1 MIRLYR
7 LALALL
13 PPDFRRRYGTE
24 LVDQARARMAERGT
38 GPTRLAIGLRLAA
51 DLGRAVVR
59 EWWDAFVQG
68 TRAGLGG
75 GMSADVRWA
84 LRALSRSPG
93 FAAAVVAT
101 LGLGIGTTTVALGLV
116 DTYLLRS
123 LSFPDGDRLVAV
135 WPEENWSRQ
144 MFEMAREGFPSLQ
157 GVAGA
162 GGLMLVLQ
170 EGGEPEELFASEATT
185 NLQDVLGVRPGLGRG
200 FLPTDAQPGAEPV
213 AILSHALW
221 VERFGADPAVI
232 GRSVAL
238 GGEGH
243 LRRTVVGV
251 MPEGYLPLQGNG
263 VDVWVPVVIDPA
275 ADDYGDSYFM
285 QAVGRLAP
293 TARPEDA
300 RRDMAAWADHMAEV
314 NPAWF
319 TGDRVH
325 RASIPPLARERTA
338 DRRTPVLVALG
349 ASLLILLVA
358 CANVAN
364 LVVARTIGRERELSV
379 RAALGAGRLRTARTV
394 LVEVSILA
402 LAGAGLGLGVATA
415 LVRVLERWFPEA
427 LPDWGL
433 GIDPRWAAAAVALAV
448 LATVAAGLVPAIQA
462 ARRDPARAMSG
473 GRGASVHRRLTRLQ
487 EVLSASQLAMATAGI
502 AAMGLLGRSL
512 LELGGVDPG
521 FATTQ
526 RIAFRVTAPPAAY
539 PEDEDVTRFFRDA
552 RGALEQVPGV
562 EAVGFVSR
570 LPLAGGD
577 SRITVTPED
586 WEFAEGDPHPVA
598 WHRLVTPG
606 YLEAMGA
613 RLIAGRIPTAEDD
626 HDGLPELVVVNRAAA
641 QAYWPGESAV
651 GKRFYGPEHRV
662 WVTVAGVVDDIM
674 ENGQTR
680 PVLPGLYVPLRDW
693 PWRTMY
699 AVVRARQDPAALMP
713 ELKKAV
719 WSVSAGVPISRV
731 ETLARVAN
739 RGLRPTRTLATL
751 AALAGAVTLL
761 LGALGIYAVVSHA
774 VARRVRELGV
784 RAALGADR
792 ARLLRGELTN
802 TTRIVAWG
810 LLVGLFL
817 AWLAGR
823 ALRSALYGV
832 HVLDA
837 PTLAAA
843 LALLGGAAYVAAL
856 LPARRAAT
864 VDPVRVLRQE

>member
-1 MIRLYR
+1 MVRLYR

-13 PPDFRRRYGTE
+13 PPSFRRRYGAE
-24 LVDQARARMAERGT
+24 LVDQARTRMAETGT
-38 GPTRLAIGLRLAA
+38 GPTRLVVGLRLAG

-59 EWWDAFVQG
+59 EWWDVFVEG
-68 TRAGLGG
+68 TRMGLGG
-75 GMSADVRWA
+75 GMTADVRWA

-101 LGLGIGTTTVALGLV
+101 LGLGTGTTTVALGLV

-123 LSFPDGDRLVAV
+123 LPFPDGDRLVAV

-170 EGGEPEELFASEATT
+170 EGGEPEEVFASEATT
-185 NLQDVLGVRPGLGRG
+185 NLHDVLGVRPELGRG
-200 FLPTDAQPGAEPV
+200 FLPTDARPGAEPV
-213 AILSHALW
+213 VILSHAVW
-221 VERFGADPAVI
+221 VERFGADPAI
-232 GRSVAL
+232 LGRSVAL
-238 GGEGH
+238 GGEGR

-251 MPEGYLPLQGNG
+251 MPQGYLPLQGDG
-263 VDVWVPVVIDPA
+263 VDVWVPVVIDPTSDA
-275 ADDYGDSYFM
+275 YEDSYFM

-293 TARPEDA
+293 GARPEDA
-300 RRDMAAWADHMAEV
+300 RRDMAAWADRMAEA

-364 LVVARTIGRERELSV
+364 LVLARTTGRARELSV

-402 LAGAGLGLGVATA
+402 LAGAALGLGVAGA
-415 LVRVLERWFPEA
+415 LVGVLERWFPEA

-433 GIDPRWAAAAVALAV
+433 AVDPRWAVAAMGLAL
-448 LATVAAGLVPAIQA
+448 LATVVAGLVPALQA

-473 GRGASVHRRLTRLQ
+473 GRGASGHRRLTRLQ
-487 EVLSASQLAMATAGI
+487 EVLSATQLALAAAGI

-521 FATTQ
+521 FATAQ

-539 PEDEDVTRFFRDA
+539 PEDADVTRFFGNA
-552 RGALEQVPGV
+552 RTALEEVPGV
-562 EAVGFVSR
+562 EAAGFVSR
-570 LPLAGGD
+570 IPLAGGD
-577 SRITVTPED
+577 SRITVTPEG
-586 WEFAEGDPHPVA
+586 WEFSEGDPHPVA

-606 YLEAMGA
+606 YLDAVGA
-613 RLIAGRIPTAEDD
+613 RVIAGRIPTVEDD

-651 GKRFYGPEHRV
+651 GKHFYGPGHRV
-662 WVTVAGVVDDIM
+662 WVTVSGVVDDIM

-699 AVVRARQDPAALMP
+699 AVVRARQDPTALMP

-731 ETLARVAN
+731 QTLARVAE
-739 RGLRPTRTLATL
+739 RGLRPTRTLAIL
-751 AALAGAVTLL
+751 AAVAGAVTLV

-774 VARRVRELGV
+774 VSRRVRELGV

-792 ARLLRGELTN
+792 ARLLRGELAS
-802 TTRIVAWG
+802 TTRIVAGG

-823 ALRSALYGV
+823 ALGSALYGV
-832 HVLDA
+832 HALDA

-843 LALLGGAAYVAAL
+843 LALLGGVAYVAAL